1 MNKKYYS
8 YLLLLLP
15 IMFITINIA
24 CIILTDKKL
33 VYKDYSIKYREINYL
48 LKDVGIQKYM
58 TSGGTCITFETP
70 DNIIFERRYL
80 GIGQMILAH
89 FHYNDLIKA
98 RKQRIGLYFN
108 PDDNQEKKIPF
119 VSLGR
124 SDKKDLWYYLDIY
137 AYVQKSY
144 SAIFLISYILIF
156 CLLLQISINKRLV
169 KGQKNIWILAIALP
183 ILYMII

>member
-15 IMFITINIA
+15 IMFISINIA

-33 VYKDYSIKYREINYL
+33 IYKNYSINYREINYL
-48 LKDVGIQKYM
+48 LKDVGIQKYI
-58 TSGGTCITFETP
+58 TSGGICITFETP
-70 DNIIFERRYL
+70 DNIIFERRYP

-98 RKQRIGLYFN
+98 RRQRIGLYLN
-108 PDDNQEKKIPF
+108 PDHNQEKKIPF

-137 AYVQKSY
+137 AYIKNRY
-144 SAIFLISYILIF
+144 SAIFLISYVLIF
-156 CLLLQISINKRLV
+156 CLLLQISIYKHLV
-169 KGQKNIWILAIALP
+169 KEQKSIWILTIALP